1 MKEKEIKSGQYWLV
15 KDGSIVFVLKKI
27 EEEKDSPWWLV
38 DKLDSKGDRIQDF
51 PVVEC
56 SFEKKLSFQEVR
68 ELANKFFEKRVE
80 GFFRPANESDS
91 KPKLYLIQGVF
102 FQKGSMLV
110 NEKGFDGDE
119 SKIFKGQLP
128 TFFFGYIYPDPESRS
143 GLMKGEIKEWTA
155 GFLRNTIYR
164 ESIIWD
170 VMIDYKSIDFNK
182 IYNGESNL
190 IAYSFEKKE
199 GNVWIGK
206 YQVKDLVGDTKCVII
221 EVPEDFFQSSISKE

>member
-1 MKEKEIKSGQYWLV
+1 MSEIKPKEYWLI

-27 EEEKDSPWWLV
+27 EEKKDSPWWLV

-56 SFEKKLSFQEVR
+56 SFEKKLFFQEVR

-80 GFFRPANESDS
+80 GFFRPANESNS
-91 KPKLYLIQGVF
+91 KPKFYLIQGVF
-102 FQKGSMLV
+102 FQKGSVLV

-143 GLMKGEIKEWTA
+143 KLMKGEIKEWTA
-155 GFLRNTIYR
+155 GFLGNTVYR
-164 ESIIWD
+164 ESIILD
-170 VMIDYKSIDFNK
+170 VMIDSKFLSFNK
-182 IYNGESNL
+182 EYNDQKEVIG
-190 IAYSFEKKE
+190 YSFEKKQ
-199 GNVWIGK
+199 GNVWTGK
-206 YQVKDLVGDTKCVII
+206 YQVKDFVGDTKCVII
-221 EVPEDFFQSSISKE
+221 EVPEDFFQSSIFKE